1 MLQEILQEVKGL
13 KQRIND
19 VESNLIDEIQKNRK
33 DLEVIRE
40 KVGKSREDIESN
52 AKNIKQ
58 VKYKVDFNHDIL
70 QLVVRDLNRLVA
82 AETETDL
89 ELNKKILDEYE
100 VEAD

>member
-19 VESNLIDEIQKNRK
+19 VESNLTDEIQKNRK

-40 KVGKSREDIESN
+40 EVAKSREDIENN